1 MAFAGSW
8 LTDGFW
14 YMLTEDSSGRAD
26 CRNDFLNRLQSSRAD
41 RKWFPAGQEQLVQS
55 DGHWLHFRVEEMYR
69 TEIAESVCLW

>member
-26 CRNDFLNRLQSSRAD
+26 CRNDFLNRLS
-41 RKWFPAGQEQLVQS
+41 
-55 DGHWLHFRVEEMYR
+55 YI
-69 TEIAESVCLW
+69 TEID